1 MGRTPRLHAACFA
14 VVAGA
19 LTIAIA
25 GCGDDTEYRNEDRPP
40 SPVTITAYIG
50 KDKVSLSPAS
60 VGGGP
65 INLIATNQTGRSQ
78 ELTLE
83 TADEPGGDS
92 PGTRQQAG
100 PINPGDTGEIR
111 VTVQE
116 GTYTVHVR
124 GDQIRP
130 ATLDVGGERESSQQ
144 ELMLP

>member
-1 MGRTPRLHAACFA
+1 MGRTPRLHAACVVAAMA
-14 VVAGA
+14 VVV
-19 LTIAIA
+19 L
-25 GCGDDTEYRNEDRPP
+25 GCGDDDQHRNENRPP

-50 KDKVSLSPAS
+50 DDKVSLSPARI
-60 VGGGP
+60 GGGP

-83 TADEPGGDS
+83 TADEPGGDG

-111 VTVQE
+111 VTVEE
-116 GTYTVHVR
+116 GTYTVRV
-124 GDQIRP
+124 GGNQIRP
-130 ATLDVGGERESSQQ
+130 ATLDVGAERESSQQ